1 MLAPKELPAAFA
13 EWNERFQAPFG
24 PPEIWNVPLHERFVP
39 SYGATAGYF
48 AFQYNN
54 DTRVF
59 EYPWAFH
66 AVPVGPGSR
75 VVEVGGAL
83 AGFQWALA
91 AAGADVTN
99 VDPFEP
105 YGSEDRYPGDVES
118 LHRQLNEWFGLN
130 VRLKRTTLMDSGLEA
145 AAFDIVYSI
154 STLEHLSPE
163 QLQSTLTAARELLKP
178 RGALVL
184 TVDLFLELHPFT
196 DRDANR
202 WGVNVSMA
210 DVVSRSGLTLEQG
223 NVSELYGYPEFNAR
237 HVQSQLQRYLV
248 GSRQPTLVQACVLR
262 K

>member
-1 MLAPKELPAAFA
+1 MLAPKELPTAFA
-13 EWNERFQAPFG
+13 EWNHRFQAPFG
-24 PPEIWNVPLHERFVP
+24 PPEIWSVPLHERFVP
-39 SYGATAGYF
+39 AHAAMAGYF

-66 AVPVGPGSR
+66 AVPVGPRSR

-91 AAGADVTN
+91 SAGADVTN

-105 YGSEDRYPGDVES
+105 YGSEDMYPSDVGS

-130 VRLKRTTLMDSGLEA
+130 VTLKRTALADSGLDA
-145 AAFDIVYSI
+145 ASFDTVYSI
-154 STLEHLSPE
+154 STLEHLDPE
-163 QLQSTLTAARELLKP
+163 QLESTLVAARKLLKP
-178 RGALVL
+178 GGALVL

-196 DRDANR
+196 NQDANR

-210 DVVSRSGLTLEQG
+210 DVVDRSGLTLQQG
-223 NVSELYGYPEFNAR
+223 DVSELYGYPEFDAR
-237 HVQSQLQRYLV
+237 RVQSQLHRYLV

>member
-1 MLAPKELPAAFA
+1 MLAPKALPTAFA
-13 EWNERFQAPFG
+13 EWNDRFHAPFG

-39 SYGATAGYF
+39 AYAATAGYF

-105 YGSEDRYPGDVES
+105 YGSEDLYPGDVES

-130 VRLKRTTLMDSGLEA
+130 VRLKRTTLADSGLEPS
-145 AAFDIVYSI
+145 AFDIVYSI
-154 STLEHLSPE
+154 STLEHLSRE
-163 QLQSTLTAARELLKP
+163 QLQSTLTAARKLLKP
-178 RGALVL
+178 GGALVL

-196 DRDANR
+196 NQEANR
-202 WGVNVSMA
+202 WGANVSMA
-210 DVVSRSGLTLEQG
+210 DVVARSGLTLEQG
-223 NVSELYGYPEFNAR
+223 DASELYGFAAFDAR
-237 HVQSQLQRYLV
+237 RVQSQLQRYLV
-248 GSRQPTLVQACVLR
+248 GARQPTLVQACVLR

>member
-1 MLAPKELPAAFA
+1 MLAPKGLPAVYA
-13 EWNERFQAPFG
+13 EWNARFHAPFG

-39 SYGATAGYF
+39 TYAATAGYF

-105 YGSEDRYPGDVES
+105 YGSEDLYPGDVES
-118 LHRQLNEWFGLN
+118 LHRQLNEWFGLS
-130 VRLKRTTLMDSGLEA
+130 VTLKRTTLADSRLEA
-145 AAFDIVYSI
+145 SAFDIVYSI

-163 QLQSTLTAARELLKP
+163 QLQSTLTAARQLLKP
-178 RGALVL
+178 GGALVL

-196 DRDANR
+196 NQEANR

-210 DVVSRSGLTLEQG
+210 DVVARSGLVLEQG
-223 NVSELYGYPEFNAR
+223 DVSELYGFAEFDAR
-237 HVQSQLQRYLV
+237 RVQSQLQRYLV
-248 GSRQPTLVQACVLR
+248 GARQPTLVQACVLR